1 MKRLSRWVPDFAL
14 GALVLALAVLL
25 VVPWRQRRSPGSAG
39 GEEPVSPAVAVEP
52 AGSGGQAA
60 SPMQVAALFGWR
72 EPRAALAA
80 QTGALAPPVEEAYWI
95 QAIGYVVEQNAA
107 RSYIFK
113 DTRTR
118 TVFSLKA
125 GSANKGW
132 KLLEA
137 RERDFLLEFGGKPYI
152 IKRKP

>member
-1 MKRLSRWVPDFAL
+1 MKRSSRWVPDFAL

-60 SPMQVAALFGWR
+60 SPTQVAALFGWR

-80 QTGALAPPVEEAYWI
+80 QTGALAPPVEEASWI